1 MSVYFNRDYMPWL
14 EEDDIVSADNL
25 EEERR
30 TIATDVVREDRRRF
44 MRQCNK
50 VGWNYKKALAE
61 YYKEHPEKAVRR
73 KKKKG

>member
-1 MSVYFNRDYMPWL
+1 MPWL
-14 EEDDIVSADNL
+14 EEDEIVSADNL
-25 EEERR
+25 EEDRQ

-61 YYKEHPEKAVRR
+61 YYKEHPKKAIRR